1 MYPDFSTLNCTC
13 LCFTDLSDV
22 LGLAVHGSYIYWTDR
37 GNLKVPLGR
46 ADKNSGH
53 PSESLLPGLSGL
65 YGLVA
70 VNKSADPG
78 RTDCD
83 SAMLVL
89 SCRFFLLYT
98 EPTLRTDLITI
109 T

>member
-1 MYPDFSTLNCTC
+1 M
-13 LCFTDLSDV
+13 
-22 LGLAVHGSYIYWTDR
+22 
-37 GNLKVPLGR
+37 PLGQ

-53 PSESLLPGLSGL
+53 PSEPLLRGLSGL
-65 YGLVA
+65 HGLVA

-89 SCRFFLLYT
+89 SCRFFYDYLI
-98 EPTLRTDLITI
+98 LRFGYPSHFAGTNKC
-109 T
+109 

>member
-37 GNLKVPLGR
+37 GNSKVPLGR

-53 PSESLLPGLSGL
+53 PSESLLSGLSGL
-65 YGLVA
+65 HGLVA

-89 SCRFFLLYT
+89 SCRFFYYT
-98 EPTLRTDLITI
+98 QNVP
-109 T
+109 